1 MTEWGWSTRALK
13 VRRGASPPLALL
25 AMSLLAFPS
34 AAAGQSVRGWVGTT
48 VQAVELRPLGI
59 DTIPRSMVA
68 STADGFVFEGRYVSC
83 PSSQICT
90 DYVALDKD
98 HLVAATQDLSLTA
111 WGFGVEGLSFTTLL
125 RTRAHAGGDLVWPRS
140 GDAFD
145 AILGYAQLVRGP
157 LQLRAGR
164 QDLRTGL
171 GFAGF
176 DGAHATYTW
185 ARVQME
191 AYVGRSLAR
200 GLREPANE
208 ALRALDDFF
217 FDESVVLYGAAA
229 RTRLNATTLTARYHR
244 EILTDWSSLVGE
256 RASLDFNTILPDLRI
271 TGSLDYDFS
280 FQRFGKGHVTFG
292 KPAAD
297 GHVLLEATA
306 RRYVPYFQLN
316 TIWGFFEPV
325 SYSEIEMRA
334 GWSPRS
340 TVGLWASG
348 GWRDYGKPDPD
359 GVLFP
364 SLRDHGWRA
373 NAGARWQPKEDWT
386 LDGTYRLEWSP
397 GGSLNSGDVAVRYQ
411 PTDRFGVSAS
421 ATTFEQIEEFRIGE
435 GRAYGGGLSF
445 DAQVLDRLSFAG
457 GVSVLRH
464 TDGDSAFTSPWDQTR
479 GWTSLR
485 ISIGEDPGMANRRNR
500 R

>member
-1 MTEWGWSTRALK
+1 MTGRGRLTRALE
-13 VRRGASPPLALL
+13 ALL
-25 AMSLLAFPS
+25 AISLLALPT
-34 AAAGQSVRGWVGTT
+34 AAAGQSFRGWVGTT

-59 DTIPRSMVA
+59 DTIPRSAVI
-68 STADGFVFEGRYVSC
+68 STPDGFFYEGRYVSC

-98 HLVAATQDLSLTA
+98 HVVAATQDVSLTA

-125 RTRAHAGGDLVWPRS
+125 RARAHAGSDLVWPRT

-176 DGAHATYTW
+176 DGAHASYSW
-185 ARVQME
+185 SRVQAE

-208 ALRALDDFF
+208 ALRGLDDFF
-217 FDESVVLYGAAA
+217 FDESVILYGAAV
-229 RTRLNATTLTARYHR
+229 RTRFDATTVTARYHR
-244 EILTDWSSLVGE
+244 EILSDWSSLVGE
-256 RASLDFNTILPDLRI
+256 RASVDFNSILPDWRI
-271 TGSLDYDFS
+271 SGALDYDFS
-280 FQRFGKGHVTFG
+280 FEQFGKGHITFA
-292 KPAAD
+292 KPVSD
-297 GHVLLEATA
+297 GHVLVEATA
-306 RRYVPYFQLN
+306 RRYMPYFQLN

-325 SYSEIEMRA
+325 SYSELELRA
-334 GWSPRS
+334 GWSPR
-340 TVGLWASG
+340 TTLGLWASG
-348 GWRDYGKPDPD
+348 GWRDYGKPDAD
-359 GVLFP
+359 GVAFP

-373 NAGARWQPKEDWT
+373 NAGARWVPMDKWSV
-386 LDGTYRLEWSP
+386 DGTYRFEWSP
-397 GGSLNSGDVAVRYQ
+397 GGSMNSGDVAARYQ
-411 PTDRFGVSAS
+411 PTQRFGVSAS
-421 ATTFEQIEEFRIGE
+421 LTTFEQIEEFRVGV

-445 DAQVLDRLSFAG
+445 DAELMDRISLAG
-457 GVSVLRH
+457 GMSVLRH
-464 TDGDSAFTSPWDQTR
+464 TEADESFAFNSPWDQTR

-485 ISIGEDPGMANRRNR
+485 IAVGEDPGMANRRNR